1 MVFFTLVRLL
11 GVTLQ
16 NLVDEKEIVVQM
28 TFNDY
33 GKYEDENRTKLLINE
48 FNRITNSNVFMR
60 ASEAKKKDK

>member
-1 MVFFTLVRLL
+1 
-11 GVTLQ
+11 
-16 NLVDEKEIVVQM
+16 M